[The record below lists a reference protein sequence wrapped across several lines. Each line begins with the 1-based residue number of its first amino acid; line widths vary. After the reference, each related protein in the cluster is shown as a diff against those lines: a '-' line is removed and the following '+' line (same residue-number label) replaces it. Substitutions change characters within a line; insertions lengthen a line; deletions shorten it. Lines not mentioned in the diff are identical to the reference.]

1 MKTNKRLLSIL
12 LFAILFT
19 LPVIP
24 ARAEQEKDKSYIIS
38 QTYVNPIYEQ
48 LSEPNQKNQAGKKS
62 TYVLDRE
69 VISDSMS
76 SQTLSAAKSSY
87 LTSDEKVADV
97 IREGMVNREDEIEF
111 YYKSKKAYTDQLFYD
126 WMDEAMKETDQPDEG
141 DYIQWQYEKINLSG
155 SGVYDS
161 SDEMYYYDL
170 VLTATYHTTKT
181 QEAKVTERVEEVLD
195 DIGAND
201 AGVTNYEK
209 TKLIYD
215 YICENVSYDTENVN
229 DTSYTLKHT
238 AYAALINKKA
248 VCQGYALLLY
258 RMLEE
263 CGIDSRIIYGTSQ
276 GELHG
281 WNISELGSTY
291 YLLDSTWD
299 AGEASYSYFLK
310 GRNNFPNHTTES
322 EFLPEY
328 NLSSSDYDAS
338 KPEGQIRFTEEISYA
353 NYTGKAVAAEKELVE
368 VVKGNKNFELRYFA
382 DKKCS
387 EPVSAP
393 VKVGTYYVKA
403 VAAEN
408 SSYQY
413 TESENVLKL
422 IIRPARVGTLDAV
435 NKYNGVQL
443 TWTKRA
449 EADGYIIYK
458 RMMDT
463 EYEEIA
469 RIEKN
474 STLTYLDKDIKQAKK
489 FLYNIVA
496 YKNVDG
502 QEIKGLKRAN
512 ARQIVRA
519 TVKSLTNQNGS
530 VKVTW
535 TKVPDAA
542 GYKVYRKAAGY
553 DSYGMLINI
562 KNGSTTTYTDKYAK
576 SIRNGKASYYYVV
589 PYYANSSNVV
599 LKTNTKTNYYMTRP
613 TFSKLETNGSGALKA
628 TWKKNANANG
638 YQIRYSLNSDM
649 SDAKTVNVSSGST
662 LSKKISGL
670 NKGKTYYVQVRAYK
684 TYNDVK
690 YYSSWSVK
698 KSKSVLK

>member
-1 MKTNKRLLSIL
+1 MNRFKRPLSIFLALL
-12 LFAILFT
+12 LFAA
-19 LPVIP
+19 PAIP
-24 ARAEQEKDKSYIIS
+24 AQAAQEKDKNFTVS
-38 QTYVNPIYEQ
+38 QTYVNPLYEH
-48 LSEPNQKNQAGKKS
+48 LTDNTVSYKLKRETVSE
-62 TYVLDRE
+62 
-69 VISDSMS
+69 SMS
-76 SQTLSAAKSSY
+76 AQTLSAAKSSY
-87 LTSDEKVADV
+87 LTSDEKIADL
-97 IREGMVNREDEIEF
+97 IREGMVNRESEIEV
-111 YYKSKKAYTDQLFYD
+111 YYKSKNIYEDQIFYD
-126 WMDEAMKETDQPDEG
+126 WMELAMQETDQPDEG
-141 DYIQWQYEKINLSG
+141 DYIQWQYDKINLSG
-155 SGVYDS
+155 SGYLDE
-161 SDEMYYYDL
+161 SDGMYYFDL
-170 VLTATYHTTKT
+170 VITATYHTTKA
-181 QEAKVTERVEEVLD
+181 QEAEVTERVEEVLD
-195 DIGAND
+195 DIGVND

-209 TKLIYD
+209 TKRIYD
-215 YICENVSYDTENVN
+215 YICENVSYDTENA
-229 DTSYTLKHT
+229 DDADYKLKHT

-299 AGEASYSYFLK
+299 AGETEYGYFLK
-310 GRNNFPNHTTES
+310 GENNFANHTTES
-322 EFLPEY
+322 DFLPEY
-328 NLSSSDYDAS
+328 NLSSSDYDAE
-338 KPEGQIRFTEEISYA
+338 KPEGEIRFTKDVAYVD
-353 NYTGKAVAAEKELVE
+353 YTGKALSADKEIVE
-368 VVKGNKNFELRYFA
+368 VTSGNNNFEFRYYEDA
-382 DKKCS
+382 NCS

-422 IIRPARVGTLDAV
+422 IVRPARVGTLDAV
-435 NKYNGVQL
+435 NKSNGIQL

-469 RIEKN
+469 RIGKN
-474 STLTYLDKDIKQAKK
+474 STLTYLDKDIKQGKK

-502 QEIKGLKRAN
+502 KEIKGLKRSN

-519 TVKSLTNQNGS
+519 TVKSITNQNGS

-535 TKVPDAA
+535 TKVPNAA
-542 GYKVYRKAAGY
+542 GYKVYRKASGY
-553 DSYGMLINI
+553 DSYGLLKNI
-562 KNGSTTTYTDKYAK
+562 KSGSTTSYTDEYAK

-589 PYYANSSNVV
+589 PYYSSSSNVV

-613 TFSKLETNGSGALKA
+613 TFSSLATSGSGALKA
-628 TWKKNANANG
+628 TWKKNTKATG

-649 SDAKTVNVSSGST
+649 SNAKTVNISSGST
-662 LSKKISGL
+662 VSKKISGL
-670 NKGKTYYVQVRAYK
+670 KKKKTYYVQVRAYK
-684 TYNDVK
+684 TYNDIK
-690 YYSSWSVK
+690 YYSAWSVK
-698 KSKSVLK
+698 KSKNVLK